1 MQPKSVGIR
10 EAKIQ
15 LSKLIKLV
23 KRGNEVILTDRGQPV
38 GKLVPIESQSLP
50 LTARIQKLENQGV
63 IEPGSQKKLKK
74 ITAPIPLTGDMAQR
88 ILREDRNSGH

>member
-38 GKLVPIESQSLP
+38 GKLVPIEPQSLP
-50 LTARIQKLENQGV
+50 LRARIQRLENQGV
-63 IEPGSQKKLKK
+63 IDPGSQKMSKK
-74 ITAPIPLTGDMAQR
+74 IPAPIPLTGDIAQR
-88 ILREDRNSGH
+88 ILQGDRNGGR